1 MRRGG
6 GKKTYRKTMEWAK
19 NSNFVEIR
27 PSGLPKV
34 KGKKKFEKGGIGR
47 ENGWGRKMAHIGP

>member
-1 MRRGG
+1 MRAGGRKGPRKKDEERGG
-6 GKKTYRKTMEWAK
+6 GKKTYRKTMEGAK

-34 KGKKKFEKGGIGR
+34 KGKKK
-47 ENGWGRKMAHIGP
+47 N